1 MKKRNKQ
8 IFIAVLI
15 AIALYYL
22 YNYFVNR
29 NKNIAIQ
36 TNEMSQGAGAM
47 TEATTQVLTPQEQ
60 ESFSFAQAPQE
71 NVMLGRPPRR

>member
-15 AIALYYL
+15 AIALYFL

-29 NKNIAIQ
+29 NKNIAVQ
-36 TNEMSQGAGAM
+36 TNEISQGAGAM

-60 ESFSFAQAPQE
+60 ESVSFAQAPQE
-71 NVMLGRPPRR
+71 NVMSSRPPRR